1 MPRLSIPNRKIST
14 FSDSNIH
21 ILVCW
26 IDRFNSHTAKTG
38 EHHGSRYYGGHTT
51 NPFIAMAMI
60 FGDFRNYGIAMFRMI
75 PNDFVNMIHDI
86 PSLSM
91 NSGSRIGS

>member
-1 MPRLSIPNRKIST
+1 MPSLSIPNSKICT
-14 FSDSNIH
+14 FSYFNIS
-21 ILVCW
+21 IIWCW
-26 IDRFNSHTAKTG
+26 IGRFNSHTAKTG
-38 EHHGSRYYGGHTT
+38 EHHGSRYYGSHTT
-51 NPFIAMAMI
+51 DPFIALAMT
-60 FGDFRNYGIAMFRMI
+60 FGNFRNYGIAMFRFI